1 MQRRY
6 ERVLESKC
14 LFSAYLKHWALSPEF
29 IGHFEDESKIMMD
42 LGFKLDSIER
52 LESQLK
58 FALIP
63 TQRRISIKETVIE
76 QNKFDVTIYNHEQLS
91 NLYRT

>member
-1 MQRRY
+1 
-6 ERVLESKC
+6 
-14 LFSAYLKHWALSPEF
+14 
-29 IGHFEDESKIMMD
+29 MMD
-42 LGFKLDSIER
+42 LESKLDSIER

-63 TQRRISIKETVIE
+63 TQRRRSINETVIE
-76 QNKFDVTIYNHEQLS
+76 QNKFDVTIYKHEQLS

>member
-1 MQRRY
+1 
-6 ERVLESKC
+6 
-14 LFSAYLKHWALSPEF
+14 
-29 IGHFEDESKIMMD
+29 MMD
-42 LGFKLDSIER
+42 LESKLDSIER

-63 TQRRISIKETVIE
+63 TQRRRSINETVIE
-76 QNKFDVTIYNHEQLS
+76 QNKFDVTIYKHEQLY